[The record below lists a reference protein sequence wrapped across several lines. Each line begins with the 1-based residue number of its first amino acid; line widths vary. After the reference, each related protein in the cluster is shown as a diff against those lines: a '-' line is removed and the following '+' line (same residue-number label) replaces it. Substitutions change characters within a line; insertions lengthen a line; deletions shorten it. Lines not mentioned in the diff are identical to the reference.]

1 MVGEVGMR
9 TALLPG
15 LWQSRTHL
23 ENVYS
28 LKEVGPYELFK
39 QTFKKAI
46 QLGSLWL
53 LSATSVSLVSPFFL
67 FLLYCSSSDP
77 TRCTEYDRYKYLAF
91 KIIKLDCSNK
101 KSYYS
106 SFFFIYC

>member
-1 MVGEVGMR
+1 MGSPGPGLSWLMVGEVGMR

-28 LKEVGPYELFK
+28 LKEVGPYERFK
-39 QTFKKAI
+39 QTFKNAI

-53 LSATSVSLVSPFFL
+53 LSATSVSLCFPFF
-67 FLLYCSSSDP
+67 
-77 TRCTEYDRYKYLAF
+77 
-91 KIIKLDCSNK
+91 
-101 KSYYS
+101 
-106 SFFFIYC
+106 SFFSIALAQTLSVVQNMTDISI

>member
-1 MVGEVGMR
+1 MVGDVGVR
-9 TALLPG
+9 TALLAG

-23 ENVYS
+23 GNVYS

-53 LSATSVSLVSPFFL
+53 LSATSVSLVFPL
-67 FLLYCSSSDP
+67 FSLSSLL
-77 TRCTEYDRYKYLAF
+77 L
-91 KIIKLDCSNK
+91 KLRP
-101 KSYYS
+101 
-106 SFFFIYC
+106 

>member
-1 MVGEVGMR
+1 MGSPGPGLSWLMVGDVGVR
-9 TALLPG
+9 TALLAG

-23 ENVYS
+23 GNVYS

-53 LSATSVSLVSPFFL
+53 LSATSVSLVFPL
-67 FLLYCSSSDP
+67 FSLSSLL
-77 TRCTEYDRYKYLAF
+77 L
-91 KIIKLDCSNK
+91 KLRP
-101 KSYYS
+101 
-106 SFFFIYC
+106 